1 MTDKKQDVSRK
12 LEQQNAEEI
21 KLLKGRLLRD
31 KQLQDSHQEAEGGK
45 KLGKAVIK
53 GLGDVAKSLASPNN
67 KRRMKIA
74 QLPSDRSEIPIVSN
88 YDDKN
93 GFAFIRD
100 EGKYGSEMSYAKRKG
115 NNRYIPYDDHYQCKV
130 CGYGCPEELR
140 QPDDTKNRLKWF
152 RGHFKEFHKE
162 ELVQNNF

>member
-1 MTDKKQDVSRK
+1 MGNQKQDLPRK
-12 LEQQNAEEI
+12 LEQQNEEEI
-21 KLLKGRLLRD
+21 KKLKARLIRD

-115 NNRYIPYDDHYQCKV
+115 NK
-130 CGYGCPEELR
+130 
-140 QPDDTKNRLKWF
+140 
-152 RGHFKEFHKE
+152 
-162 ELVQNNF
+162 